1 MSKSLLDKEYV
12 AEAAI
17 AQWRIVK
24 PGSTDDF
31 VAPAAAATDLLVGVV
46 EAVAPALGERC
57 AVVIAGLADCTLGAT
72 VTRGTRLT
80 ADASGRAIPAAPAA
94 GSNVQ
99 IIGWAR
105 QSGVVGD
112 VIEILVAP
120 SVMQG

>member
-17 AQWRIVK
+17 SAYRIVK

-31 VAPAAAATDLLVGVV
+31 AATGAAATDKLIGVV
-46 EAVAPALGERC
+46 EGVAPALGERFT
-57 AVVIAGLADCTLGAT
+57 VVLFGLADVTYGGT
-72 VTRGTRLT
+72 VARGDPLT
-80 ADASGRAIPAAPAA
+80 SDASGRAVTAAPAA
-94 GSNVQ
+94 GSNVRL
-99 IIGWAR
+99 IGFAR

-112 VIEILVAP
+112 VAEIMVQP

>member
-1 MSKSLLDKEYV
+1 MSRSLLDKEYV

-17 AQWRIVK
+17 SAYRIVK

-31 VAPAAAATDLLVGVV
+31 VATGAAATDLLIGVV
-46 EAVAPALGERC
+46 EGVAPALGERC
-57 AVVIAGLADCTLGAT
+57 AVVLAGLADCTLGAT
-72 VTRGTRLT
+72 VARGARLT
-80 ADASGRAIPAAPAA
+80 SDATGRAITAAPAA
-94 GSNVQ
+94 GANVQ

-112 VIEILVAP
+112 VVEIMVAP